1 MAGQGVLWQLVSGFD
16 PLGSY
21 NRGQQ
26 QFTQQQNILQQLAGQ
41 EQDRQ
46 FRRETDARD
55 FQFKKEDTAVQ
66 RALQERQMQ
75 LQAANAAAS
84 NARSDRAYQLQLRQ
98 FERGEIPAGFE
109 RDPQNPN
116 ALRPR
121 AGGPEDPATLRARIQ
136 ATKEPVAPQYR
147 EIDGPNGKQLIRI
160 NPDQTIVAP
169 QIPGVTDQA
178 PRNPFAPNG
187 KMTQDQATAAIY
199 ADRIAASN
207 NILNDLESVNQGP
220 LGFIGGATSTQ
231 EPGAVEN
238 LFTGANR
245 QKFQQ
250 AERDLINAILRKE
263 SGAVISPAEFANAR
277 RQYIPQPGD
286 SEEVL
291 LQKRQNREI
300 ALHGFFR
307 AAGPS
312 YTVPQQN
319 QQKPQNN
326 QQDPLGIR

>member
-16 PLGSY
+16 PLGAY

-121 AGGPEDPATLRARIQ
+121 PGGPQDPAYISAATNAKPNKIPFGVQNAEAEDLSAVQGLNTINSELGHFGSLIADGKLKLGPLYNFNARGRNLLGTSDENSRNFASFSATLERLRNESLRLNKGVQTEGDSQRAWNELVANINDPEVVRQRLAEIQ
-136 ATKEPVAPQYR
+136 RLNQRAADFKKNIIAQRRDDNRLQPLNFDRVLTPQGNSAQANPLDDAR
-147 EIDGPNGKQLIRI
+147 RAIAAGANAEAVRQRLIDNGI
-160 NPDQTIVAP
+160 NP
-169 QIPGVTDQA
+169 
-178 PRNPFAPNG
+178 
-187 KMTQDQATAAIY
+187 
-199 ADRIAASN
+199 
-207 NILNDLESVNQGP
+207 QG
-220 LGFIGGATSTQ
+220 L
-231 EPGAVEN
+231 
-238 LFTGANR
+238 
-245 QKFQQ
+245 
-250 AERDLINAILRKE
+250 
-263 SGAVISPAEFANAR
+263 
-277 RQYIPQPGD
+277 
-286 SEEVL
+286 
-291 LQKRQNREI
+291 
-300 ALHGFFR
+300 
-307 AAGPS
+307 
-312 YTVPQQN
+312 
-319 QQKPQNN
+319 
-326 QQDPLGIR
+326 